1 MTYKDDD
8 IFVQTYNPATNSM
21 TKAPKPEFAEV
32 SSALYTY
39 FTGVLER
46 QGLKAMNTASSMS
59 SLVCSDSD
67 SFFNGFAL
75 H

>member
-39 FTGVLER
+39 FTGV
-46 QGLKAMNTASSMS
+46 
-59 SLVCSDSD
+59 
-67 SFFNGFAL
+67 
-75 H
+75 